1 MATQSK
7 ERLGHYEFEEPS
19 EGPVFERW
27 GLMVAGETVLWMALL
42 PAALIWAS
50 FRDGSKFWL
59 WFTLALLAF
68 GSGLAVLGVR
78 VSKRRRLGQT
88 WLNRATF
95 SQAGK
100 P

>member
-1 MATQSK
+1 MTEETK
-7 ERLGHYEFEEPS
+7 EPLGHYEFEEPS
-19 EGPVFERW
+19 EGPQFEKW
-27 GLMVAGETVLWMALL
+27 GLVVAGETALWMALL

-59 WFTLALLAF
+59 WFVLALISF
-68 GSGLAVLGVR
+68 GGGLVALGFR
-78 VSKRRRLGQT
+78 LSKRRRMSRS
-88 WLNRATF
+88 WLDRATY